1 MLHVES
7 GVSMNRFTLVAVLC
21 GSAVVLCACEKKGP
35 LEQAGAKVDETVR
48 TIKNGGEKTTP
59 DKIND
64 AAHDVSKD
72 VEKAAADLKQ

>member
-1 MLHVES
+1 
-7 GVSMNRFTLVAVLC
+7 MNRLTVAAILC
-21 GSAVVLCACEKKGP
+21 CLAVALSACAKKGP

-48 TIKNGGEKTTP
+48 TIKNGGEKTTG

-72 VEKAAADLKQ
+72 VEKAADDLKK

>member
-1 MLHVES
+1 
-7 GVSMNRFTLVAVLC
+7 MNRLTAIAIVCGLAVA
-21 GSAVVLCACEKKGP
+21 LCACEKKGP

-64 AAHDVSKD
+64 AAQDVSKD
-72 VEKAAADLKQ
+72 VQKADNLKQ